1 MWQTLLKALPNPD
14 SIAGML
20 HREEAID
27 VILTQ
32 AKGDDKTNIIG
43 VRNKARK
50 LAQKK
55 DLPKGFDDDQL
66 KEIVKN
72 AEKLAKELS
81 NIIKEMN
88 KTSQPSKPTLED
100 KLNQIIEEEDIQGLK
115 AFVSTKP
122 TKDWGPTRKVK
133 INLLKDNKEAI
144 LEFIDDDNTD
154 FFYYDTSDFSLT
166 ATKAKKDTDWES
178 KIDKIR
184 NALKDT
190 DIQVEGDDTITL
202 VFPEKTSPN
211 ELQKALSLAQLR
223 TKRGAK
229 TQADTKEYYLAF
241 NKTGKAI
248 KSPLVELFSL
258 DTTQQVKDKV
268 EGAETKNYKNN
279 VSTKEHALEYLDFVV
294 GQGIRNKNRFMPIP
308 NIGGG
313 KEKIAKSAK
322 LQLLG
327 SASKPKVSSSLRAL
341 FTTKTF
347 NLEQLMKE
355 GETESQKKY
364 IAPRMREI
372 LESDKDE
379 EMGGVSA
386 DDISD
391 LKDLFR
397 TSPEQQDK
405 GRQGEFPRFV
415 RALKGKNLTNFKQ
428 LNRFLIG
435 IKPNLF
441 TKEEVDFI
449 TGLSDKGL
457 PQIKRNLAEFYKT
470 SIKTYIARL
479 LWKALNKDSTF
490 EPIEGGYKLQV
501 VGLKFEEQKDLVNGL
516 KLIRQKMSGEKREEI
531 TINLQQALS
540 TYGSKHKI
548 QESGAP
554 NPSDMLHFLYILDL
568 YYGRTGFKSL
578 AAQLRRGEI
587 ETEPVLK
594 SANENFDAIINAFV
608 EAVKKKIDHILA
620 NKEEYQQALSYQKES
635 RSYVIFDRLSSKGLI
650 VSLTETTREDKDE

>member
-258 DTTQQVKDKV
+258 DTTQQVKDKL
-268 EGAETKNYKNN
+268 N
-279 VSTKEHALEYLDFVV
+279 
-294 GQGIRNKNRFMPIP
+294 Q
-308 NIGGG
+308 
-313 KEKIAKSAK
+313 
-322 LQLLG
+322 
-327 SASKPKVSSSLRAL
+327 
-341 FTTKTF
+341 TT
-347 NLEQLMKE
+347 
-355 GETESQKKY
+355 
-364 IAPRMREI
+364 
-372 LESDKDE
+372 
-379 EMGGVSA
+379 
-386 DDISD
+386 
-391 LKDLFR
+391 
-397 TSPEQQDK
+397 
-405 GRQGEFPRFV
+405 V
-415 RALKGKNLTNFKQ
+415 R
-428 LNRFLIG
+428 
-435 IKPNLF
+435 
-441 TKEEVDFI
+441 
-449 TGLSDKGL
+449 
-457 PQIKRNLAEFYKT
+457 
-470 SIKTYIARL
+470 
-479 LWKALNKDSTF
+479 
-490 EPIEGGYKLQV
+490 
-501 VGLKFEEQKDLVNGL
+501 VGLKKQVVPPKLTDAEMNHLIFVMMKPMRDANRKKFGGNVVQKNWN
-516 KLIRQKMSGEKREEI
+516 KMSK
-531 TINLQQALS
+531 
-540 TYGSKHKI
+540 
-548 QESGAP
+548 
-554 NPSDMLHFLYILDL
+554 
-568 YYGRTGFKSL
+568 
-578 AAQLRRGEI
+578 AQRKNG
-587 ETEPVLK
+587 
-594 SANENFDAIINAFV
+594 
-608 EAVKKKIDHILA
+608 
-620 NKEEYQQALSYQKES
+620 
-635 RSYVIFDRLSSKGLI
+635 
-650 VSLTETTREDKDE
+650 